1 MLDSKHLGIKSI
13 ESASVNEAS
22 CIKFSDRVEKRYIGT
37 STFTIM
43 EARSVHRNGFGST
56 LV

>member
-1 MLDSKHLGIKSI
+1 MLDSKHLCIKSI

-22 CIKFSDRVEKRYIGT
+22 CIKFSDRVEKRYIIT

-43 EARSVHRNGFGST
+43 EAGNVHRARFGST